1 MKQKKR
7 LMTSEMPRMC
17 HPHGIPCKI
26 TKGAYVPSEGVGH
39 ICKIS
44 SAMQYTRH
52 AAASWVG
59 FCLYGDGVA
68 YPFPEGRA
76 SLLVCQMNCALKIE
90 KLCNHNLL
98 SISKPHKSKV

>member
-1 MKQKKR
+1 
-7 LMTSEMPRMC
+7 
-17 HPHGIPCKI
+17 
-26 TKGAYVPSEGVGH
+26 
-39 ICKIS
+39 
-44 SAMQYTRH
+44 MQYTRH

-90 KLCNHNLL
+90 KLCNNKLYKTKKYQIEIL
-98 SISKPHKSKV
+98 QMQKFDSGTNWNTY

>member
-1 MKQKKR
+1 MAFHAK
-7 LMTSEMPRMC
+7 LL
-17 HPHGIPCKI
+17 
-26 TKGAYVPSEGVGH
+26 KGRTYHQRALA
-39 ICKIS
+39 IS
-44 SAMQYTRH
+44 AKSAALCNIGTRH

-90 KLCNHNLL
+90 KLCNNKLL
-98 SISKPHKSKV
+98 SISKPHKSKVV